1 MEAGLGKQG
10 RTTISPV
17 PPDWQEADFSHP
29 VFDPVRP
36 WLDQL
41 PRLEWPSVDRLD
53 ALAAEARVT
62 TRSGHAVRF
71 VPPGQADPYYEVHL
85 SATGEVHTRAQN
97 WHDLFNALAWL
108 AFPKAKAHINAMHA
122 AQIPKESG
130 MRGKL
135 RDMLTLF
142 DEGGAIIACANPE
155 LEALVRQHR
164 WKELFWA
171 RRTDVLAGFRI
182 HVLGH
187 ALLEMALR
195 PRPGLTCKVI
205 FIGPEEEPDAAAAH
219 WLEAHD
225 ETGTTRD
232 LVSLPVF
239 GYPGWLP
246 GSGEAAFYDD
256 DRYFRPF
263 RKDALSEKNVVRP

>member
-1 MEAGLGKQG
+1 METRLGNQG
-10 RTTISPV
+10 QTTITGPQADW
-17 PPDWQEADFSHP
+17 PDADFSHP

-36 WLDQL
+36 WLDRL
-41 PRLEWPSVDRLD
+41 PRREWPTLD
-53 ALAAEARVT
+53 CLNALAADARVA

-71 VPPGQADPYYEVHL
+71 VPPGKADPYYEMHL
-85 SATGEVHTRAQN
+85 SETGEVHSRAEN

-108 AFPKAKAHINAMHA
+108 AFPKTKARINAMHA
-122 AQIPKESG
+122 AEIPRETG
-130 MRGKL
+130 VRGKL

-142 DEGGAIIACANPE
+142 DEGGAIVACANPE
-155 LEALVRQHR
+155 LEGLIRQHR
-164 WKELFWA
+164 WKELFWH
-171 RRTDVLAGFRI
+171 RRESVLADLRI

-205 FIGPEEEPDAAAAH
+205 FIGPEDEPDAAAGR
-219 WLEAHD
+219 WLAAHD
-225 ETGTTRD
+225 RTGTTRD
-232 LVSLPVF
+232 LVSLPIF

-256 DRYFRPF
+256 ERYFRPF
-263 RKDALSEKNVVRP
+263 RRSVAAVQ